1 MNKDKLW
8 GYRISFYV
16 KEILKYLRYILT
28 GHFVIVL
35 VFLTGW
41 GAFEYQRWLKVVD
54 SDFPVGIVS
63 ALTIGILLSWSPV
76 QTFLKNADVV
86 FLTPMES
93 NMKSYILK
101 SFMISFVWQSIIV
114 FAVYLG
120 FVPLLSKL
128 NGNSFHFWLVLIVIL
143 ILKFLNLVAQFF
155 WNFGK
160 STTKFWERYL
170 LIAFR
175 IVVSFL
181 VILPLLENE
190 IRPYLSMLLLV
201 VWLLNLYFNG
211 NNSVKGK
218 PLPWLKLIEND
229 TRSMNGFYRF
239 ANLFTDV
246 PQLQNRVIERKW
258 LNFLLKNNRYSTK
271 KTMDFLFIRT
281 FIRSNDYFGLFAR
294 LTAIAMAILIFT
306 NPGMWAIFIGI
317 LSIYLV
323 GFQLLPFAKHHDFQ
337 MWLDIYPISKE
348 QTKIAAIVLLRKIL
362 LIQNGLLSIVIIFAV
377 ELRIGLMALFAGIAF
392 ILVFLE
398 YAKKKI

>member
-1 MNKDKLW
+1 MNKDNLW
-8 GYRISFYV
+8 GYRFSFYI

-41 GAFEYQRWLKVVD
+41 GAFEYQKWLKVVD
-54 SDFPVGIVS
+54 TDFPVGIVV
-63 ALTIGILLSWSPV
+63 ALTIGVLLSISPI

-93 NMKSYILK
+93 KMKSYIAK
-101 SFMISFVWQSIIV
+101 SFMISFVWQSFIV
-114 FAVYLG
+114 ITVYIG
-120 FVPLLSKL
+120 FVPLLRKI
-128 NGNSFHFWLVLIVIL
+128 NGNSFNFWLVFIVIL
-143 ILKFLNLVAQFF
+143 VLKFLNLIGQFF
-155 WNFGK
+155 ENFGIATSK
-160 STTKFWERYL
+160 IWERYL
-170 LIAFR
+170 LIAYR

-190 IRPYLSMLLLV
+190 MRSYLSILLLAL
-201 VWLLNLYFNG
+201 WLLNLFFNV

-258 LNFLLKNNRYSTK
+258 LNFLLKNNHFTNQ
-271 KTMDFLFIRT
+271 KTMDYLFIRT
-281 FIRSNDYFGLFAR
+281 FIRSNDYFGLFLR
-294 LTAIAMAILIFT
+294 LTSITIAILIFT

-337 MWLDIYPISKE
+337 IWLDIYPISKE
-348 QTKIAAIVLLRKIL
+348 QMKNAAIVLLRKLL
-362 LIQNGLLSIVIIFAV
+362 LIQNVLFSIVIIFAV
-377 ELRIGLMALFAGIAF
+377 ELRIGLMSLFAGIAF

>member
-1 MNKDKLW
+1 MNKDNLW
-8 GYRISFYV
+8 GYRFSFYI

-41 GAFEYQRWLKVVD
+41 GAFEYQKWLKVVD
-54 SDFPVGIVS
+54 TDFPVGIVV
-63 ALTIGILLSWSPV
+63 ALTIGVLLSISPI

-93 NMKSYILK
+93 KMKSYIAK
-101 SFMISFVWQSIIV
+101 SFMISFVWQSFIV
-114 FAVYLG
+114 FTVYIG
-120 FVPLLSKL
+120 FVPLLRKI
-128 NGNSFHFWLVLIVIL
+128 NGNSFNFWLVFIVIL
-143 ILKFLNLVAQFF
+143 VLKFLNLIGQFF
-155 WNFGK
+155 ENFGIATSK
-160 STTKFWERYL
+160 IWERYL
-170 LIAFR
+170 LIAYR

-190 IRPYLSMLLLV
+190 MRSYLSILLLAL
-201 VWLLNLYFNG
+201 WLLNLFFNV

-258 LNFLLKNNRYSTK
+258 LNFLLKNNHFTNQ
-271 KTMDFLFIRT
+271 KTMDYLFIRT
-281 FIRSNDYFGLFAR
+281 FIRSNDYFGLFLR
-294 LTAIAMAILIFT
+294 LTSITIAILIFT

-337 MWLDIYPISKE
+337 IWLDIYPISKE
-348 QTKIAAIVLLRKIL
+348 QMKNAAIVLLRKLL
-362 LIQNGLLSIVIIFAV
+362 LIQNVLFSIVIIFAV
-377 ELRIGLMALFAGIAF
+377 ELRIGLMSLFAGIAF

>member
-8 GYRISFYV
+8 GYRFSFYV

-35 VFLTGW
+35 VFLAGW
-41 GAFEYQRWLKVVD
+41 GAFEYQKWLKVVD
-54 SDFPVGIVS
+54 SDFPVGIVV
-63 ALTIGILLSWSPV
+63 ALTLGILLSWSPV

-93 NMKSYILK
+93 NMKSYIAK
-101 SFMISFVWQSIIV
+101 SFMISFMWQSIIV
-114 FAVYLG
+114 FTVYLG
-120 FVPLLSKL
+120 FVPLLTRL
-128 NGNSFHFWLVLIVIL
+128 NSNSFHFWLVLIVIL
-143 ILKFLNLVAQFF
+143 ILKFLNLVSQFF
-155 WNFGK
+155 GNFGNA
-160 STTKFWERYL
+160 TTKFWERYL

-175 IVVSFL
+175 IVFSFL
-181 VILPLLENE
+181 VILPLLEKE
-190 IRPYLSMLLLV
+190 IRPYLSILLLV
-201 VWLLNLYFNG
+201 VWIVNLLFNIKI
-211 NNSVKGK
+211 SVKGK
-218 PLPWLKLIEND
+218 PLPWLKLIDND

-258 LNFLLKNNRYSTK
+258 LNFVLNNKWFSTK
-271 KTMDFLFIRT
+271 KTMDYLFIRT

-294 LTAIAMAILIFT
+294 LTTITIVILIST
-306 NPGMWAIFIGI
+306 NPGMGAIFIGI
-317 LSIYLV
+317 LSLYLV

-348 QTKIAAIVLLRKIL
+348 QTKIAAIVLLRKML
-362 LIQNGLLSIVIIFAV
+362 LIQNGLLSIAIIFVV
-377 ELRIGLMALFAGIAF
+377 EFRIGLMSLFTGIAF

-398 YAKKKI
+398 YAKRKI